1 VHISCDTYFG
11 TEGIVLSYSSNN
23 TLFEFCI
30 ALPLF
35 FRKRKEDK
43 GKKNK
48 KEGRRK
54 EKETEI
60 KVDIIKPESSLE
72 DDHGEE
78 GLIKHVFKLLV

>member
-1 VHISCDTYFG
+1 LLC
-11 TEGIVLSYSSNN
+11 
-23 TLFEFCI
+23 
-30 ALPLF
+30 PLF